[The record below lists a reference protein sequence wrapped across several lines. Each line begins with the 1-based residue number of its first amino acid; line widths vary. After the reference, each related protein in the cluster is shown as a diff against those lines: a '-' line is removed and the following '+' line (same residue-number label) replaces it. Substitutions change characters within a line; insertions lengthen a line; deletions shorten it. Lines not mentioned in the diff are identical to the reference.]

1 MQTLANK
8 MRTIANEMQ
17 TIENRKVWWLG
28 KLALTLQPEIF
39 NYKLISVNMKK
50 VLFMAALMLAALPT
64 EAQQVKY
71 SIDGISKENGKTVY
85 LRDRFSRQ
93 IVDSAV
99 VVNGKFSMSGNA
111 EKDAYMGVSAQD
123 ALWSVMLFNDGT
135 PVSINLNDST
145 LKGSPQNERLTR
157 YDIDINASYSNIM
170 LKVQSMSEEERKAKE
185 VELTGGLMIAMMKMM
200 TGVEKVFKE
209 ECETLI
215 PVAFISEYQQLYGQ
229 QKIDSILATK
239 PAWANHPIVQ
249 QQVKEWDY
257 QKAQEEKKNAFIGQQ
272 FIDLEEAD
280 PDGNMHKLS
289 EYVGKG
295 KWVLVDFWASWCGP
309 CKAEMP
315 NVVAAY
321 EKYHA
326 KGFDIVGL
334 SFDNKKEPWVKDIE
348 NLKMPWTHL
357 SDLKGWNTVAAKV
370 YGVNSI
376 PDNLLIDP
384 QGKIVAR
391 GLRAQGLQAK
401 LKEIFGE

>member
-1 MQTLANK
+1 
-8 MRTIANEMQ
+8 
-17 TIENRKVWWLG
+17 
-28 KLALTLQPEIF
+28 
-39 NYKLISVNMKK
+39 MKK
-50 VLFMAALMLAALPT
+50 LLVLAAFIAAVLPT

-71 SIDGISKENGKTVY
+71 TVNGISKNNGTQVK
-85 LRDRFSRQ
+85 LMNRQ
-93 IVDSAV
+93 TREVITSV
-99 VVNGKFSMSGNA
+99 VADGKFSFSGMA
-111 EKDAYMGVSAQD
+111 DKDALMAVGEDGCDWAT
-123 ALWSVMLFNDGT
+123 LFFNDGT
-135 PVSINLNDST
+135 PVTVNTNDST
-145 LKGSPQNERLTR
+145 LKGSPVNERLVA
-157 YDIDINASYSNIM
+157 YDIATNAPVAN
-170 LKVQSMSEEERKAKE
+170 VQQKYQNLSEAEREKKQTEIVGAM
-185 VELTGGLMIAMMKMM
+185 MIAVMKM
-200 TGVEKVFKE
+200 GDQLSKIFKE
-209 ECETLI
+209 ENKTMI
-215 PVAFISEYQQLYGQ
+215 PAAFISEYQQVFGQ
-229 QKIDSILATK
+229 EKLDSIIATK
-239 PAWANHPIVQ
+239 PVWASHPLVK
-249 QQVKEWDY
+249 QQVQLWA
-257 QKAQEEKKNAFIGQQ
+257 QMKAQDEKKNAFIGQQ
-272 FIDLEEAD
+272 FTDLEEAD

-348 NLKMPWTHL
+348 ALKMPWTHL
-357 SDLKGWNTVAAKV
+357 SDLKGWNTVASTV

-391 GLRAQGLQAK
+391 GLRAQALHDK

>member
-1 MQTLANK
+1 
-8 MRTIANEMQ
+8 
-17 TIENRKVWWLG
+17 
-28 KLALTLQPEIF
+28 
-39 NYKLISVNMKK
+39 
-50 VLFMAALMLAALPT
+50 MLAALPT

-85 LRDRFSRQ
+85 LRDRLTRS

-99 VVNGKFSMSGNA
+99 VANGKFSMSGNA
-111 EKDAYMGVSAQD
+111 EKNALMGVSTKD
-123 ALWSVMLFNDGT
+123 AMWSVMLFNDGT
-135 PVSINLNDST
+135 PMTVNLNDST

-157 YDIDINASYSNIM
+157 YDIDINASYGNFM
-170 LKVQSMSEEERKAKE
+170 MKVQSMSEEERKAKE
-185 VELTGGLMIAMMKMM
+185 IELVGGLMIATMKMM
-200 TGVEKVFKE
+200 EGVEKVFKDE
-209 ECETLI
+209 RETLI
-215 PVAFISEYQQLYGQ
+215 PVAFISEYQQVFGQ
-229 QKIDSILATK
+229 QKLDSVLATK
-239 PAWANHPIVQ
+239 PAWASHPIVQ
-249 QQVKEWDY
+249 QQVRELAY
-257 QKAQEEKKNAFIGQQ
+257 QKTQEEKKNAFVGKQ

-309 CKAEMP
+309 CRQEMP
-315 NVVAAY
+315 NVVEAY

-326 KGFDIVGL
+326 KGFDVVGL
-334 SFDNKKEPWVKDIE
+334 SFDNKKEPWVKAIAD
-348 NLKMPWTHL
+348 LKMPWIHL
-357 SDLKGWNTVAAKV
+357 SDLKYWKTVAAEV

-391 GLRAQGLQAK
+391 GLRAQALHAK

>member
-1 MQTLANK
+1 
-8 MRTIANEMQ
+8 
-17 TIENRKVWWLG
+17 
-28 KLALTLQPEIF
+28 
-39 NYKLISVNMKK
+39 MKK
-50 VLFMAALMLAALPT
+50 VLVLAALIAATLPT

-71 SIDGISKENGKTVY
+71 TVNGISKNNGNTVK
-85 LRDRFSRQ
+85 LVNRQ
-93 IVDSAV
+93 TRETFTSV
-99 VVNGKFSMSGNA
+99 VADGKFSFTGTA
-111 EKDAYMGVSAQD
+111 EKDALMAVGED
-123 ALWSVMLFNDGT
+123 GCDWGTLFFNDGT
-135 PVSINLNDST
+135 PVTINTNDST
-145 LKGSPQNERLTR
+145 LKGSPVNERLVA
-157 YDIDINASYSNIM
+157 YDIATNAPLGN
-170 LKVQSMSEEERKAKE
+170 VQRKYEKMSQEEREKKQTEMLGAM
-185 VELTGGLMIAMMKMM
+185 MIAVMKM
-200 TGVEKVFKE
+200 GEQVDKIFKE
-209 ECETLI
+209 EKETMI
-215 PVAFISEYQQLYGQ
+215 PAAFTSEYQQVFGQ
-229 QKIDSILATK
+229 EKLDSIIKTN
-239 PAWANHPIVQ
+239 PVWASHPLVKQQVQ
-249 QQVKEWDY
+249 QWAL
-257 QKAQEEKKNAFIGQQ
+257 QKAQDEKKKAFIGQQ
-272 FIDLEEAD
+272 FTDLEEAD

-357 SDLKGWNTVAAKV
+357 SDLKGWNTVASKV

-391 GLRAQGLQAK
+391 GLRAKALQDK
-401 LKEIFGE
+401 LKDIFGE

>member
-1 MQTLANK
+1 
-8 MRTIANEMQ
+8 
-17 TIENRKVWWLG
+17 
-28 KLALTLQPEIF
+28 
-39 NYKLISVNMKK
+39 MKK
-50 VLFMAALMLAALPT
+50 VMFIAALMMAVLPT

-71 SIDGISKENGKTVY
+71 TINGISKDNGKTVS
-85 LRDRFSRQ
+85 LIDRKTNQ
-93 IVDSAV
+93 TVNTATVVD
-99 VVNGKFSMSGNA
+99 GKFTMNGNA
-111 EKDAYMGVSAQD
+111 EKDAFMAIGIKENPWATIF
-123 ALWSVMLFNDGT
+123 FNDGT
-135 PVSINLNDST
+135 PMTINLNDST
-145 LKGSPQNERLTR
+145 LKGSPLNERLVR
-157 YDIDINASYSNIM
+157 YDIDINAPYANYMI
-170 LKVQSMSEEERKAKE
+170 KIQSMSEEERKAKE
-185 VELTGGLMIAMMKMM
+185 MELAGGLMIAMMKMM

-209 ECETLI
+209 ERETLI
-215 PVAFISEYQQLYGQ
+215 PVAFISEYQQMFGQ
-229 QKIDSILATK
+229 QKLDSVLATK
-239 PAWANHPIVQ
+239 PVWASHPIVKSLVDHAAQ
-249 QQVKEWDY
+249 
-257 QKAQEEKKNAFIGQQ
+257 QKALEEKKLAFIGKQ

-280 PDGNMHKLS
+280 PDGKMHKLS

-321 EKYHA
+321 EKYHD

-357 SDLKGWNTVAAKV
+357 SDLKGWNTVASEV

-391 GLRAQGLQAK
+391 GLRAQGLQNK

>member
-1 MQTLANK
+1 MF
-8 MRTIANEMQ
+8 I
-17 TIENRKVWWLG
+17 
-28 KLALTLQPEIF
+28 
-39 NYKLISVNMKK
+39 
-50 VLFMAALMLAALPT
+50 AALMMAVLPT

-71 SIDGISKENGKTVY
+71 TINGISKDNGKTVS
-85 LRDRFSRQ
+85 LIDRKTNQ
-93 IVDSAV
+93 TVNTATVVD
-99 VVNGKFSMSGNA
+99 GKFTMNGNA
-111 EKDAYMGVSAQD
+111 EKDAFMAIGIKENPWATIF
-123 ALWSVMLFNDGT
+123 FNDGT
-135 PVSINLNDST
+135 PMTINLNDST

-157 YDIDINASYSNIM
+157 YDIDINAPYANYMI
-170 LKVQSMSEEERKAKE
+170 KIQSMSEEERKAKE
-185 VELTGGLMIAMMKMM
+185 VELAGGLMIAMMKMM

-209 ECETLI
+209 ERETLI
-215 PVAFISEYQQLYGQ
+215 PVAFISEYQQMFGQ
-229 QKIDSILATK
+229 EKFDSVLATK
-239 PAWANHPIVQ
+239 PVWASHPIVKSLVDHAAQ
-249 QQVKEWDY
+249 
-257 QKAQEEKKNAFIGQQ
+257 QKALEEKKLAFIGKQ

-280 PDGNMHKLS
+280 PDGKMHKLS

-321 EKYHA
+321 EKYHD

-357 SDLKGWNTVAAKV
+357 SDLKGWNTVASEV

-391 GLRAQGLQAK
+391 GLRAQGLHAK